1 MGALLRICPS
11 RRWSG
16 ADSAHLLDEKLA
28 YSLGFPGFLSHLK
41 AAIDTVEE
49 SAWVPAI
56 DADGQ
61 PRDGAWAAEITALLD
76 LRDWP
81 AGMRVV
87 ARKERAH
94 PGAQQTLTDVDGHRV
109 TCFATNGPS
118 PGLPAL
124 EARHRQRA
132 RCEDRIKRAHG
143 TYSHAPTGSPRK
155 NQKPA
160 DINNPDE
167 IVGLGAGGGKGQLG
181 QSDPGLTHWQVGP
194 YAQQALFPV
203 IRSIS

>member
-28 YSLGFPGFLSHLK
+28 YSLGFPGFLAHLK

-94 PGAQQTLTDVDGHRV
+94 PGAQQTLTDVDGHREPWRSRSARV
-109 TCFATNGPS
+109 DPS
-118 PGLPAL
+118 PRICAL
-124 EARHRQRA
+124 
-132 RCEDRIKRAHG
+132 
-143 TYSHAPTGSPRK
+143 TAPMRRLAWETAAAWSTIGS
-155 NQKPA
+155 
-160 DINNPDE
+160 
-167 IVGLGAGGGKGQLG
+167 G
-181 QSDPGLTHWQVGP
+181 
-194 YAQQALFPV
+194 
-203 IRSIS
+203 